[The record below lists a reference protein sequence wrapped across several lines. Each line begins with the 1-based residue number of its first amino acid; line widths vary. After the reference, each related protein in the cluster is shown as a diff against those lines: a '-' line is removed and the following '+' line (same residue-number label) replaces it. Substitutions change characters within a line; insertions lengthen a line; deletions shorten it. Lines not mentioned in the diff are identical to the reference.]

1 MLLRDSDVVMYDAW
15 WPHLEAWGLA
25 DLAAIKRHYVTSVS
39 AVEEKATHLRT
50 VPLTADEMAV
60 HRPDL
65 PFAAVQDVA
74 MTWSSG
80 DTGRVTDARAELSA
94 SQVYL
99 LPFGPGGGTKAG
111 VRVAADNGNAF
122 TVGEL
127 FRKAQAVQA
136 RHLGDVLPGAGAG
149 IYRSG
154 LQRGLPAYYLWG
166 AVSRLHEHLAAH
178 RR

>member
-1 MLLRDSDVVMYDAW
+1 MIE
-15 WPHLEAWGLA
+15 EA
-25 DLAAIKRHYVTSVS
+25 V
-39 AVEEKATHLRT
+39 HLRT
-50 VPLTADEMAV
+50 APLAADELAV

-65 PFAAVQDVA
+65 PYAAVRDLV

-80 DTGRVTDARAELSA
+80 DAGRVTDAPAELSA
-94 SQVYL
+94 AQIYL

-111 VRVAADNGNAF
+111 VRVAADNGSAF

-136 RHLGDVLPGAGAG
+136 GHSGHVLPGAGVG
-149 IYRSG
+149 IYRCG